1 MAANDKDILDT
12 TDDSEPK
19 KKRKIPFKKILF
31 FFMIVLLLTGG
42 GAAIY
47 YLYFTDKP
55 GEIEKSGLSK
65 EILVFTFNFMPE
77 VHTGIKSINDEV
89 IITEKEIERIKE
101 IEKTYPD
108 QEKITT
114 SEKKI
119 WDKNLLTLTTFLVK
133 QEKEIKDIYVSYQ
146 VNKETGQKLIDEKKE
161 ALATASIE
169 VITPSTVLTEKIK
182 AIEAAKGFLDKIKDF
197 LKI

>member
-1 MAANDKDILDT
+1 MAAKDKDILDT
-12 TDDSEPK
+12 TKNSAPK
-19 KKRKIPFKKILF
+19 KKRKIPFKKIFIF
-31 FFMIVLLLTGG
+31 FLIITLLVGG
-42 GAAIY
+42 GAAVFYI
-47 YLYFTDKP
+47 YFTDKP
-55 GEIEKSGLSK
+55 GEIKKSGLSK
-65 EILVFTFNFMPE
+65 EILVFTFNFMPG
-77 VHTGIKSINDEV
+77 VHTGIKSLNDEI

-101 IEKTYPD
+101 IEKEYPD

-119 WDKNLLTLTTFLVK
+119 WDKNLLILTSFLVK

-146 VNKETGQKLIDEKKE
+146 VNKETGQKLVDEKKE
-161 ALATASIE
+161 ALATASTE

>member
-1 MAANDKDILDT
+1 MAAKTEELLDT
-12 TDDSEPK
+12 TADSKPK
-19 KKRKIPFKKILF
+19 KKRKLPFKKFLF
-31 FFMIVLLLTGG
+31 FFLTIVLLAGG
-42 GAAIY
+42 GAAAY
-47 YLYFTDKP
+47 YFYFTDKP

-65 EILVFTFNFMPE
+65 EILVFTFNFMPA
-77 VHTGIKSINDEV
+77 VHTDIKSLNDEI

-161 ALATASIE
+161 ALATASTE
-169 VITPSTVLTEKIK
+169 VITPSTVLTEKIR

>member
-1 MAANDKDILDT
+1 MAAKDEELLET
-12 TDDSEPK
+12 TENSAPR
-19 KKRKIPFKKILF
+19 KKRKVPFKKFFIFFLIIIL
-31 FFMIVLLLTGG
+31 LAGS
-42 GAAIY
+42 GAAVFYI
-47 YLYFTDKP
+47 YFTDKP
-55 GEIEKSGLSK
+55 GEIKKSGLSK
-65 EILVFTFNFMPE
+65 EILIFTFNLMPE
-77 VHTGIKSINDEV
+77 VHTGIKSINDEI

-101 IEKTYPD
+101 IEKEYPD

-119 WDKNLLTLTTFLVK
+119 WDKNLLTLTTFLLK

-161 ALATASIE
+161 ALATASTE